1 MPLLAR
7 AAPARVA
14 VVFLALAMVKK
25 AWRATSPPLGS
36 TAAPLSLAR
45 ALVRGRVRVR
55 VRVGPITQNLTL
67 TLTTLALAHTPS
79 VALTL
84 TTLALE

>member
-45 ALVRGRVRVR
+45 ALVRGRGRVR
-55 VRVGPITQNLTL
+55 ARVSLPY
-67 TLTTLALAHTPS
+67 PYP
-79 VALTL
+79 
-84 TTLALE
+84 